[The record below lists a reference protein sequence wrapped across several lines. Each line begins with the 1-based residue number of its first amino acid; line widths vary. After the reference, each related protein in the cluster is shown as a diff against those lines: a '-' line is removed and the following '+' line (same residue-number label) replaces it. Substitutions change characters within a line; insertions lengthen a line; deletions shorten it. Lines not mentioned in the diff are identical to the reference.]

1 MFLKACLIN
10 LARGKIQ
17 EKLNFHSSRETFRTS
32 LLLIAINLASCIV
45 LLKCMENIP
54 HKTFYYASW
63 SSQVQAYNLG
73 CKVFHLILQLKA
85 LPFIMASTKA
95 IN

>member
-1 MFLKACLIN
+1 MAKMN
-10 LARGKIQ
+10 
-17 EKLNFHSSRETFRTS
+17 KLNFHFSRETFHTS
-32 LLLIAINLASCIV
+32 LLLIAINLPSYIV

-54 HKTFYYASW
+54 HKTFYYAFR